1 MAAEGD
7 GGRTNSPISSP
18 PDTGY
23 DDFGFQRPK
32 WQLDMGSNGVVL
44 YEVEGNKKSRLILIS
59 FEEVVDS
66 IMTVQ

>member
-1 MAAEGD
+1 
-7 GGRTNSPISSP
+7 
-18 PDTGY
+18 
-23 DDFGFQRPK
+23 
-32 WQLDMGSNGVVL
+32 MGSNGVVL

>member
-18 PDTGY
+18 PGTGY

-32 WQLDMGSNGVVL
+32 
-44 YEVEGNKKSRLILIS
+44 
-59 FEEVVDS
+59 
-66 IMTVQ
+66 